1 MIILTE
7 NLKNDNDTH
16 NGRINLFDK
25 VGERLSMQDKI
36 LVEDK
41 STDYREALNGGWE
54 HNLLSDVF
62 FCKENIDIIQNGI
75 RSKVYNHTQQVIDI
89 QPYDKIKIVMRSIYL
104 QNAKNI
110 ANDITNQIRLINEKV
125 INECACKILSELDS
139 YMKYKRDVSTLAK
152 PMNRPK
158 STYVNQS
165 LVWRGHFKPKETVV
179 ADRNN
184 ISRFFENN
192 VKIQENFK
200 PLV

>member
-1 MIILTE
+1 MIILNE
-7 NLKNDNDTH
+7 NLKNNNEEY

-25 VGERLSMQDKI
+25 VGERLSMQDKM

-54 HNLLSDVF
+54 KNLLSDVY

-75 RSKVYNHTQQVIDI
+75 RSKVYDNTQKVIDI

-110 ANDITNQIRLINEKV
+110 ADDITHQVKLINEKV
-125 INECACKILSELDS
+125 INECVCKIMGELDS
-139 YMKYKRDVSTLAK
+139 YIKYRRDVSTLAK

-165 LVWRGHFKPKETVV
+165 LVWRGHFKKNEPVTT
-179 ADRNN
+179 DRNN
-184 ISRFFENN
+184 ISKFFENN

-200 PLV
+200 PIV

>member
-1 MIILTE
+1 MIILNE
-7 NLKNDNDTH
+7 NLKNNNEEY

-25 VGERLSMQDKI
+25 VGEKLSMQDKI
-36 LVEDK
+36 LIEDK

-54 HNLLSDVF
+54 KNLLSDVF

-75 RSKVYNHTQQVIDI
+75 RSNIYNHTQKVIDI

-110 ANDITNQIRLINEKV
+110 ADDITHQVKLLNEKV
-125 INECACKILSELDS
+125 INECVCKIMGELNS
-139 YMKYKRDVSTLAK
+139 YIKYRKDVSTLAK

-165 LVWRGHFKPKETVV
+165 LVWRGHFKKNVPVTR
-179 ADRNN
+179 DRNN